1 MKEKLGMRRFKQ
13 LSFLCLILLILFV
26 NLAPTF
32 AISRGDYLSD
42 ETEGNKKE
50 EQLLRKI
57 EIIHEIFPQQ
67 TDEAALYA
75 TIVHRGTMTDY
86 IEDSYDKNFDEEE
99 FRSVWTDMKNSF
111 QNVISNSTSMAEYMW
126 RSILASAEC
135 LIKIIVGEGTEDE
148 HTETTFEENCVLN
161 TVIDMYV
168 DEWEHS
174 TDVNLEQQIKKP
186 QTIDLLTAATIV
198 MLDSSGWV
206 GTYSDEKYKEALAGE
221 GLVGN
226 LIDRSNPITNFIS
239 IAYNGVFCTIR
250 NVADI
255 AISATGMDDF
265 FGENPLELSHDFSN
279 LEGFSSQDAA
289 MANRLSRYYTMDKI
303 CALGF
308 IGGTYNHVQNPNLS
322 TEIGKEQYQ
331 AKKDIVAEQIVGLAE
346 DLRESGGMG
355 GNNCVVNPSS
365 SGAFATWKQYDPE
378 WASLSLG
385 GTSNMK
391 NIGCLV
397 TSVAIQMARSG
408 TQISNLPSGYSSFNP
423 GALVTTLSQNGGF
436 SGGGFTWSG
445 YQSIAPNIKFMPQV
459 NVNITNVNEL
469 ATTLAQELSTP
480 AEGQYQKFIIIKIS
494 HNSSSQHWIAVDTV
508 SGNQVT
514 LFDPGASG
522 TTLDENYNGW
532 RVHAYRVMYATDVL
546 QGQTGSSTG
555 GSGNYCE
562 TSGSIVIPEEYGG
575 GGYTVTVYNDF
586 NWAYNQ
592 GKVYDLWAAAGSQWD
607 DGIAVLDG
615 RYLIA
620 CTKKFGNVGDKVD
633 FFLDDGTKIP
643 AIIADIKNE
652 SDPSAN
658 EWGHN
663 NGQNVLEFEVS
674 HVAFYSTYNRHNPGT
689 NGWHMEWAGKRVSSA
704 TNLGEN
710 IIA

>member
-126 RSILASAEC
+126 KSILASAEC

-226 LIDRSNPITNFIS
+226 LIDRSNPITNF
-239 IAYNGVFCTIR
+239 YF
-250 NVADI
+250 
-255 AISATGMDDF
+255 
-265 FGENPLELSHDFSN
+265 
-279 LEGFSSQDAA
+279 
-289 MANRLSRYYTMDKI
+289 Y
-303 CALGF
+303 
-308 IGGTYNHVQNPNLS
+308 
-322 TEIGKEQYQ
+322 
-331 AKKDIVAEQIVGLAE
+331 
-346 DLRESGGMG
+346 
-355 GNNCVVNPSS
+355 
-365 SGAFATWKQYDPE
+365 
-378 WASLSLG
+378 
-385 GTSNMK
+385 
-391 NIGCLV
+391 CL
-397 TSVAIQMARSG
+397 
-408 TQISNLPSGYSSFNP
+408 
-423 GALVTTLSQNGGF
+423 
-436 SGGGFTWSG
+436 
-445 YQSIAPNIKFMPQV
+445 
-459 NVNITNVNEL
+459 
-469 ATTLAQELSTP
+469 
-480 AEGQYQKFIIIKIS
+480 
-494 HNSSSQHWIAVDTV
+494 
-508 SGNQVT
+508 
-514 LFDPGASG
+514 
-522 TTLDENYNGW
+522 
-532 RVHAYRVMYATDVL
+532 
-546 QGQTGSSTG
+546 
-555 GSGNYCE
+555 
-562 TSGSIVIPEEYGG
+562 
-575 GGYTVTVYNDF
+575 
-586 NWAYNQ
+586 
-592 GKVYDLWAAAGSQWD
+592 
-607 DGIAVLDG
+607 
-615 RYLIA
+615 
-620 CTKKFGNVGDKVD
+620 
-633 FFLDDGTKIP
+633 
-643 AIIADIKNE
+643 
-652 SDPSAN
+652 
-658 EWGHN
+658 
-663 NGQNVLEFEVS
+663 
-674 HVAFYSTYNRHNPGT
+674 
-689 NGWHMEWAGKRVSSA
+689 
-704 TNLGEN
+704 
-710 IIA
+710 